1 MSKSNEIINKIFEE
15 KERQNL
21 TYRVLA
27 QRLKIDP
34 KMLVNWKSGKNG
46 ISLEMADRILKELGI
61 TVIIGK

>member
-1 MSKSNEIINKIFEE
+1 MNKSNEIINKIFEE

-21 TYRVLA
+21 TYRALA

-34 KMLVNWKSGKNG
+34 KMLVNWKSRKNG

>member
-1 MSKSNEIINKIFEE
+1 MNKSNEIINKIFEE

-21 TYRVLA
+21 TYRALA

-46 ISLEMADRILKELGI
+46 ISLEVADRILKELGI
-61 TVIIGK
+61 TVVIGK

>member
-1 MSKSNEIINKIFEE
+1 MNKSNEIINKIFAE

-21 TYRVLA
+21 TYRALA

-46 ISLEMADRILKELGI
+46 ISLEMDKDRQAY
-61 TVIIGK
+61 